1 MTILDK
7 ETQTLLD
14 PASFNSEF
22 IRELVT
28 FADKALGP
36 KTKRIFRIIAS
47 ELMNF
52 SEDITLTWL
61 AMQLKKRH
69 SIPLSTAKWYI
80 RKLLNIGLISGCR
93 GKHPRLT
100 KLGLILYL
108 CWRDELEEAL

>member
-7 ETQTLLD
+7 EKQALLD

-52 SEDITLTWL
+52 SENITLTWL
-61 AMQLKKRH
+61 AMRLKRQY
-69 SIPLSTAKWYI
+69 SLPLSTAKWHI
-80 RKLLNIGLISGCR
+80 RKLLNIGLISGCK
-93 GKHPRLT
+93 GKHPKLT

-108 CWRDELEEAL
+108 CWRDELEETL